1 MEWPDGPRLFEHLR
15 DLPAPLRVAEVPGY
29 LGSLG
34 LSVSPWGSRTLQ
46 GTPMHHRGEHLG
58 NFFLGDREDGET
70 FTAEDEEILVLFASQ
85 AATAIANARTH
96 RDVERARADLEALVE
111 TSPVGIVVF
120 DSGTG
125 RAVSEDG
132 TLVPVFERPRVEA
145 SERCCL
151 ITTAASRQRPE
162 VQTFREWILNEGG
175 GRGPHGTRPRPA
187 PAVTRLRLPFSP
199 PAPRALSR
207 NTGGFLSRTRAG
219 GNADRADEAWMS
231 LADFRGL
238 PSKEDSSPRSVPVP
252 LGVPPQ
258 RVGEFGVA
266 LAAPDGAL
274 YEIDAPPQIGESGG
288 AGDGVDGG
296 QDGGQRPWQ
305 VQGSKSSLWPGPGR
319 SGAGRRRCSPTGREI
334 PTPPNSTTK
343 SAARSS
349 ESSKTSAPR
358 MSGCS
363 KSMATC
369 RPASSGSS
377 S

>member
-1 MEWPDGPRLFEHLR
+1 
-15 DLPAPLRVAEVPGY
+15 
-29 LGSLG
+29 
-34 LSVSPWGSRTLQ
+34 
-46 GTPMHHRGEHLG
+46 MHHRGEHLG
-58 NFFLGDREDGET
+58 NFFLGDREDGEA

-111 TSPVGIVVF
+111 TSPVGVVVF

-132 TLVPVFERPRVEA
+132 TLVPVFKRPRAEA

-162 VQTFREWILNEGG
+162 VQAFREWILNEGG
-175 GRGPHGTRPRPA
+175 GRGPHRTRPRPA

-238 PSKEDSSPRSVPVP
+238 PSKEDSSPRSVPVA
-252 LGVPPQ
+252 LGVPLEGT
-258 RVGEFGVA
+258 GELRIA
-266 LAAPDGAL
+266 LAAPD
-274 YEIDAPPQIGESGG
+274 
-288 AGDGVDGG
+288 
-296 QDGGQRPWQ
+296 
-305 VQGSKSSLWPGPGR
+305 
-319 SGAGRRRCSPTGREI
+319 
-334 PTPPNSTTK
+334 
-343 SAARSS
+343 
-349 ESSKTSAPR
+349 
-358 MSGCS
+358 
-363 KSMATC
+363 
-369 RPASSGSS
+369 
-377 S
+377 

>member
-1 MEWPDGPRLFEHLR
+1 MVEWPDGPRLFEHLR
-15 DLPAPLRVAEVPGY
+15 DLPEPLRVADVPGY

-58 NFFLGDREDGET
+58 NFFLGDREDGEA
-70 FTAEDEEILVLFASQ
+70 FTAKDEEILVLFASQ

-111 TSPVGIVVF
+111 TSPVGVVVF

-132 TLVPVFERPRVEA
+132 TLVPVFERPRAEA

-162 VQTFREWILNEGG
+162 VRTFREWILNEGG
-175 GRGPHGTRPRPA
+175 GRGPHRTRPRPA

-231 LADFRGL
+231 LAYFRGL
-238 PSKEDSSPRSVPVP
+238 PSKEDSS
-252 LGVPPQ
+252 
-258 RVGEFGVA
+258 FA
-266 LAAPDGAL
+266 YAPDARAHR
-274 YEIDAPPQIGESGG
+274 Y
-288 AGDGVDGG
+288 AGSERCMDRYVAGVHSHTSTGTNVLTHG
-296 QDGGQRPWQ
+296 RLEPSIAVCRYGKPYGL
-305 VQGSKSSLWPGPGR
+305 SSQWRKRWPLL
-319 SGAGRRRCSPTGREI
+319 SHGRRTHDLAGW
-334 PTPPNSTTK
+334 
-343 SAARSS
+343 S
-349 ESSKTSAPR
+349 E
-358 MSGCS
+358 
-363 KSMATC
+363 
-369 RPASSGSS
+369 
-377 S
+377 